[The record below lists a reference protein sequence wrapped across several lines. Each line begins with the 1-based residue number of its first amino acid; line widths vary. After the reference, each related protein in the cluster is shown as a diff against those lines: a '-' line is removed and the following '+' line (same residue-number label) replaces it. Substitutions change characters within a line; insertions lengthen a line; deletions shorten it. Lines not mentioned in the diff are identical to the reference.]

1 MLTPHCDLG
10 LRSQW
15 FTFGVEGD
23 LRWEG
28 SGEKK
33 RYHLLTVYSRPP
45 FRTPSCPSPLPFLQR
60 AVPS

>member
-23 LRWEG
+23 LQLGREW
-28 SGEKK
+28 GEEE
-33 RYHLLTVYSRPP
+33 VPFAYS
-45 FRTPSCPSPLPFLQR
+45 LQ
-60 AVPS
+60 